1 MWWRRRDADDFADE
15 VASHL
20 EHEEA
25 RLRATGMSPDAARR
39 EARRAFGNPTRSV
52 ERVRDAARW
61 RLAGT
66 LWQDARYAARLM
78 RRGPGFTATATL
90 VLSLGI
96 GVNTALFSIV
106 NALFFTPLPVE
117 RPEELVY
124 FYSVNEWGVPR
135 NFMSP
140 DQVSFFRE
148 QGQDILEFS
157 SHWPVGWRLSAD
169 DETSVVYG
177 EFVDPNYFDILG
189 VRTALGRTLGPAED
203 DPSNPELAAVISH
216 DLWTRRFRAAPD
228 ILGKEIRLDQKF
240 FRIVGVA
247 EPGFE
252 GLTDPLNPRHFWV
265 TGTQYTGR
273 SRQPADGPFARMK
286 PEVTFEDVK
295 AFVAAKTPLLR
306 EILLARAMDRPGD
319 YYERYRQQIRASS
332 FRVEHATDVVDPR
345 DPDSTLIPPAMLAA
359 LSSVV
364 GLVLLIASANIAGL
378 LLARG
383 VTRTGEVA
391 VRRAMGAGGAR
402 LARQLVTE
410 SVLLT
415 TLGGALG
422 LAVAWNLVEL
432 FTRLTPSRFAFDVAL
447 DWRVLAFAALVCV
460 VTGVL
465 VGLAPAL
472 QALRV
477 NVLEALGSGIVGSRT
492 ARGSIRR
499 WVVIPQIGLS
509 LVLLLV
515 AGVHVRA
522 LMGIE
527 LTDRG
532 YQTSDGFVVSIG
544 RWEPRIDVFA
554 RAQMTPEERRQ
565 QQEDGA
571 RKVRD
576 FNRNVLQRV
585 ADLPGVSSVAIAA
598 SLPHSSYAPSL
609 RPLATQLPLSGAT
622 PAEAGAIRSVVSDAY
637 FDVMDMTL
645 VRGRPFDSRDSL
657 YRPKV
662 AIVSES
668 LERELGRGVP
678 LIGRHVGFQDAQDG
692 NVEWLEVIGVVGDV
706 RPVLDD
712 RPPLPVVYVSLM
724 QQWQG
729 TARNLIVRGYGGD
742 ATALADPVKRAVI
755 GADAFAEAYEARTME
770 QVVGEILYPR
780 RLAAGILATAG
791 LIGMALASI
800 GLYGVV
806 SFSVARRRREIG
818 IRSTLGAGRRDILA
832 LILREGAVVAGVGC
846 GAGLALGVLALRLTA
861 GLIPDLP
868 TVDVLAFVAVPA
880 ALVLVVL
887 AACYV
892 PARRAARVDPA
903 EVLRS
908 L

>member
-1 MWWRRRDADDFADE
+1 
-15 VASHL
+15 
-20 EHEEA
+20 
-25 RLRATGMSPDAARR
+25 
-39 EARRAFGNPTRSV
+39 
-52 ERVRDAARW
+52 
-61 RLAGT
+61 
-66 LWQDARYAARLM
+66 
-78 RRGPGFTATATL
+78 
-90 VLSLGI
+90 
-96 GVNTALFSIV
+96 
-106 NALFFTPLPVE
+106 
-117 RPEELVY
+117 
-124 FYSVNEWGVPR
+124 
-135 NFMSP
+135 
-140 DQVSFFRE
+140 
-148 QGQDILEFS
+148 
-157 SHWPVGWRLSAD
+157 
-169 DETSVVYG
+169 
-177 EFVDPNYFDILG
+177 
-189 VRTALGRTLGPAED
+189 
-203 DPSNPELAAVISH
+203 
-216 DLWTRRFRAAPD
+216 
-228 ILGKEIRLDQKF
+228 
-240 FRIVGVA
+240 
-247 EPGFE
+247 
-252 GLTDPLNPRHFWV
+252 
-265 TGTQYTGR
+265 
-273 SRQPADGPFARMK
+273 
-286 PEVTFEDVK
+286 
-295 AFVAAKTPLLR
+295 
-306 EILLARAMDRPGD
+306 
-319 YYERYRQQIRASS
+319 
-332 FRVEHATDVVDPR
+332 
-345 DPDSTLIPPAMLAA
+345 
-359 LSSVV
+359 
-364 GLVLLIASANIAGL
+364 VLLIASANIAGL

-432 FTRLTPSRFAFDVAL
+432 FKRMTPSRFAFDVAL
-447 DWRVLAFAALVCV
+447 DWRVLAFAALVCA

-522 LMGIE
+522 LMRIE

-544 RWEPRIDVFA
+544 RWEPRMDPFA
-554 RAQMTPEERRQ
+554 RAQMTPDERRQ
-565 QQEDGA
+565 QQEDDA
-571 RKVRD
+571 RKMRD
-576 FNRNVLQRV
+576 FNRNVLERV

-598 SLPHSSYAPSL
+598 SLPHSSYAPEL
-609 RPLATQLPLSGAT
+609 RPLATKLPLAGGA
-622 PAEAGAIRSVVSDAY
+622 PAEAGAIRSVVSDDY
-637 FDVMDMTL
+637 FDVMDMRL
-645 VRGRPFDSRDSL
+645 VRGRSFDGRDSL

-668 LERELGRGVP
+668 LESELGQGQP
-678 LIGRHVGFQDAQDG
+678 LVGRHVGFQDAQDG
-692 NVEWLEVIGVVGDV
+692 NVEWLEVVGVVGDV

-742 ATALADPVKRAVI
+742 ATALADPVKRAVV
-755 GADAFAEAYEARTME
+755 GADAFAEAYGARTME
-770 QVVGEILYPR
+770 QIVAEILYPR
-780 RLAAGILATAG
+780 RLAAGILGTAG
-791 LIGMALASI
+791 VIGLTLASI

-818 IRSTLGAGRRDILA
+818 IRATLGASRRDILA
-832 LILREGAVVAGVGC
+832 LILREGAVVAGIGC
-846 GAGLALGVLALRLTA
+846 AAGLALGVLALRLTA

-880 ALVLVVL
+880 ALTLVVL

>member
-1 MWWRRRDADDFADE
+1 MFRPWAHALTALVHDI
-15 VASHL
+15 
-20 EHEEA
+20 
-25 RLRATGMSPDAARR
+25 
-39 EARRAFGNPTRSV
+39 
-52 ERVRDAARW
+52 
-61 RLAGT
+61 
-66 LWQDARYAARLM
+66 RYALRLM
-78 RRGPGFTATATL
+78 RRGPGFTATAIL

-106 NALFFTPLPVE
+106 NALFFKPLPVE

-124 FYSVNEWGVPR
+124 FYEVSQYGVAR
-135 NFMSP
+135 HYFQP
-140 DQVSFFRE
+140 DHAQY
-148 QGQDILEFS
+148 LEEPGRDTFELGNS
-157 SHWPVGWRLSAD
+157 WQLTVPFSAD
-169 DETSVVYG
+169 EETTLVSG
-177 EFVDPNYFDILG
+177 EHVSSNYFALLG
-189 VRTALGRTLGPAED
+189 VAPALGRVLGPEEG
-203 DPSNPELAAVISH
+203 DPSSPDLAMVISH
-216 DLWTRRFRAAPD
+216 RLWMRRFGGADDA
-228 ILGKEIRLDQKF
+228 LGKEVRLSDQFFRMF

-247 EPGFE
+247 PPGFD
-252 GLTDPLNPRHFWV
+252 GLSSPVSPTDFWV
-265 TGTQYTGR
+265 TYTQRTG
-273 SRQPADGPFARMK
+273 QPESWFAQGPFARL
-286 PEVTFEDVK
+286 K
-295 AFVAAKTPLLR
+295 AGTSLDTLRAFLAAKTPLLR
-306 EILLARAMDRPGD
+306 EVLLARAIDRPGD
-319 YYERYRQQIRASS
+319 YYDRYRQSVRALS
-332 FRVEHATDVVDPR
+332 FRVERATDVVDPR

-522 LMGIE
+522 LVGIE

-544 RWEPRIDVFA
+544 RWEPRIDVFT

-565 QQEDGA
+565 QQEDDA

-585 ADLPGVSSVAIAA
+585 TDLPGVSRVAIAA
-598 SLPHSSYAPSL
+598 SLPHASYTPSL
-609 RPLATQLPLSGAT
+609 RPLATQLPLSGTA
-622 PAEAGAIRSVVSDAY
+622 PAEAGAIRSVVSDDY

-645 VRGRPFDSRDSL
+645 LRGRPFDGRDSL

-692 NVEWLEVIGVVGDV
+692 NVEWLEVIGVVNDV

-712 RPPLPVVYVSLM
+712 RPPLPVAYVSLM
-724 QQWQG
+724 QQWRG

-742 ATALADPVKRAVI
+742 ATALADPVKRAVV

-770 QVVGEILYPR
+770 QIVAEMGYPG
-780 RLAAGILATAG
+780 RLAAGILGTAG
-791 LIGMALASI
+791 VIGLTLASI

-818 IRSTLGAGRRDILA
+818 IRATLGASRRDILA
-832 LILREGAVVAGVGC
+832 LILREGAVVAGIGC
-846 GAGLALGVLALRLTA
+846 AAGLALGVLALRLTA

-880 ALVLVVL
+880 ALTLVVL